1 MKLSFQRIRRMRK
14 CLLSKIARQK
24 TRDFHQR
31 RDEKDVNFFNDKHVK

>member
-1 MKLSFQRIRRMRK
+1 MKSLFQRIKRMRK

-31 RDEKDVNFFNDKHVK
+31 CNEKDVNFFNDEHVK